1 MNESIYL
8 ILIRWWVWVEV
19 LLVGDYYRKTFQT
32 SSRGNKGKGT
42 HSTYENWK
50 LAIEKAE
57 FEIDEYSL
65 MKNYRCPK
73 TICDYIT
80 GNFNIKIE
88 GIEGLSEQG
97 TIQEI
102 ETQEEIESVMN
113 DDGIMKLFYQK

>member
-1 MNESIYL
+1 
-8 ILIRWWVWVEV
+8 
-19 LLVGDYYRKTFQT
+19 
-32 SSRGNKGKGT
+32 
-42 HSTYENWK
+42 
-50 LAIEKAE
+50 
-57 FEIDEYSL
+57 

-80 GNFNIKIE
+80 GNFTIKIE